1 MRSEIFSRHKWT
13 LIGLG
18 LFTVMAV
25 AIFWEALP
33 GSLALL
39 TPDSMPFFSFDY
51 HTWRLEN
58 LLATAGEP
66 TPHVL
71 FWMMLPP
78 LVAHKLSYIVDSL
91 VLALAGV
98 YYLRGR
104 GVRPSA
110 AWLGGLALAFSG
122 YSFTIFSAGHLGYF
136 DMFCCAAFTFGLLD
150 RCFRKRQ
157 VFYFVMLGACLG
169 WALPY
174 QADVLVMMFGLMC
187 AYTFW
192 LTFAPGVDPTT
203 RPWQRVARVYPRFL
217 ISLVVALAIG
227 APGIKNVVGQ
237 QLAGRQEQRAA
248 ATAGANGL
256 KNNVSDKNS
265 HENWIFATNWSLPPE
280 DVAEFI
286 VPGIFGDSSYQLPY
300 PYWGRLGQSDGW
312 TPESRTMPNYR
323 QHTVYLGVFTVGFG
337 LFAVLI
343 WWQRRR
349 RVVEVAGV
357 ADSESL
363 LLADV
368 PFWLVAGG
376 ACLLLAMGRYTP
388 FYRLFYAIPY
398 MDLIRCPVKFHHLV
412 EICAAFLFGIGVEV
426 WLRGDATLIG
436 EPASKKAVKSAPG
449 PSAICRAA
457 RILAGIA
464 LGCAAVLFF
473 AAGITAVNKAEIG
486 AHISRMGLGQ
496 VADGLAGYMSSN
508 LVRAALVFGVAAF
521 LFWMGRARGGRL
533 QPAAWLLLILAL
545 VFALDRVTVGQ
556 RYVKTI
562 PIEPYYASN
571 CVTDAAL
578 AGGGCGA
585 GVANY
590 ATAGT
595 DSVRDWFASSLV
607 QNGLRSALPT
617 DAKSDDGKVFQAL
630 DKRSPD
636 IFWRVAHVR
645 FVAAKWSEPAVA
657 PMVQGH
663 VLKPLISFMLG
674 NGVVHAVQPDMASF
688 VLAEFAA
695 AAPDAYVVSQ
705 WQGGLNDQDQLRA
718 MSAPE
723 WNPEKTTL
731 CDASDATVAVD
742 ASNRTSHVIGQAHIR
757 QRRGADFH
765 LSTIVDVTV
774 PEAGLLVVDEQYAN
788 DWVASVD
795 GKSAPVRRANVLWC
809 AVEVPSGAH
818 VVTLHKIQQ
827 VKLPLISAVASIG
840 VVLFAIFCCLLNG
853 AGWRDDAN
861 ATLLSGKTGPV
872 GG

>member
-18 LFTVMAV
+18 LFMVMAV

-39 TPDSMPFFSFDY
+39 TPDSMPFFSFGY

-58 LLATAGEP
+58 LLVTASEP

-136 DMFCCAAFTFGLLD
+136 DMFCCAAFAFGLLD

-157 VFYFVMLGACLG
+157 IFHFVMLGACLG
-169 WALPY
+169 WAVPY

-217 ISLVVALAIG
+217 ISLVVALAIA
-227 APGIKNVVGQ
+227 APGIKDVVW
-237 QLAGRQEQRAA
+237 RQMGERASLRD
-248 ATAGANGL
+248 T
-256 KNNVSDKNS
+256 VSSSTVADASGEGKKHDK
-265 HENWIFATNWSLPPE
+265 WIFATNWSLPPE
-280 DVAEFI
+280 DVAEFV

-323 QHTVYLGVFTVGFG
+323 QHTVYLGALSIIFG
-337 LFAVLI
+337 LFAALI

-349 RVVEVAGV
+349 HAELDGAV
-357 ADSESL
+357 DSERL
-363 LLADV
+363 LLVDV

-376 ACLLLAMGRYTP
+376 VCLLLAMGRYTP
-388 FYRLFYAIPY
+388 FYTVFYAIPY

-412 EICAAFLFGIGVEV
+412 EICAAFLFGIGVEI
-426 WLRGDATLIG
+426 WLRGDPTLIG
-436 EPASKKAVKSAPG
+436 EPASKKAVKNAPE
-449 PSAICRAA
+449 PSAICTAS

-464 LGCAAVLFF
+464 LGCAVVLFF
-473 AAGITAVNKAEIG
+473 AAGITSVNKAEIV

-496 VADGLAGYMSSN
+496 VADELAGYLSSN
-508 LVRAALVFGVAAF
+508 LVRAALLFGVAAF
-521 LFWMGRARGGRL
+521 LFWMGRARSGRL

-562 PIEPYYASN
+562 PIEPYYANN

-578 AGGGCGA
+578 AGGGVGA

-595 DSVRDWFASSLV
+595 DPVRDWFASSLV
-607 QNGLRSALPT
+607 HNGLRSALPT
-617 DAKSDDGKVFQAL
+617 DAKSDEGKVFQAL

-636 IFWRVAHVR
+636 VFWRVAHVR

-657 PMVQGH
+657 PMVQAH
-663 VLKPLISFMLG
+663 VLKPLISFMPG
-674 NGVVHAVQPDMASF
+674 KSVVHAVQPAMDAF
-688 VLAEFAA
+688 VLAEFTAA
-695 AAPDAYVVSQ
+695 TPDAYVVSQ
-705 WQGGLNDQDQLRA
+705 WQGGLNDQDQLRT

-723 WNPEKTTL
+723 WNPGSTTL
-731 CDASDATVAVD
+731 CDAPPADAANATNGVSRV
-742 ASNRTSHVIGQAHIR
+742 VGQAHFR

-765 LSTIVDVTV
+765 LSTIVDVTA
-774 PEAGLLVVDEQYAN
+774 PEVGLLVVDEPYAN

-795 GKSAPVRRANVLWC
+795 GKTVQVRRANVLWC
-809 AVEVPSGAH
+809 AVEVPAGSH

-827 VKLPLISAVASIG
+827 IKLPLISAVASIG
-840 VVLFAIFCCLLNG
+840 VVLFAIVCFLPNG
-853 AGWRDDAN
+853 IGRRD
-861 ATLLSGKTGPV
+861 GPV
-872 GG
+872 VG